1 MLEWRCAARGGRNR
15 NAHPRLIARGERD
28 GANMADSSS
37 EKVSNS
43 RQMAKDLQIVHDSML
58 DGLGQ
63 LADYFGF
70 NQVMGQLYGS
80 LLLSAEPLS
89 LDDMM
94 GRLGIS
100 KASVSTNMRSL
111 EHMGM
116 VRQVWVRGGNGR
128 RKYYQAETDFWQ
140 IFSNILSGREMR
152 DVERALAVMEENR
165 QRISNTIAELP
176 ADQQILARLYLDR
189 ITQMQALFRF
199 AQLLINSILNQVSGI
214 DVSDVSGV
222 ELQ

>member
-1 MLEWRCAARGGRNR
+1 MST
-15 NAHPRLIARGERD
+15 
-28 GANMADSSS
+28 DSE
-37 EKVSNS
+37 EKTTNS
-43 RQMAKDLQIVHDSML
+43 RQLANDLQIVHDSML

-70 NQVMGQLYGS
+70 NKVMGQLYVC

-94 GRLGIS
+94 ARRGIS
-100 KASVSTNMRSL
+100 KSSVSTNMRSL

-116 VRQVWVRGGNGR
+116 VRQVWVRGGSGR

-140 IFSNILSGREMR
+140 IFSNFLSGRELR

-165 QRISNTIAELP
+165 QRISSSIADLP
-176 ADQQILARLYLDR
+176 DDQQILARLYLDR
-189 ITQMQALFRF
+189 IAQMQALFRF
-199 AQLLINSILNQVSGI
+199 AQLIINSVLGQVSGI

>member
-1 MLEWRCAARGGRNR
+1 MSQATNEKM
-15 NAHPRLIARGERD
+15 
-28 GANMADSSS
+28 ANT
-37 EKVSNS
+37 
-43 RQMAKDLQIVHDSML
+43 RQLANDLQIVHDSML

-70 NQVMGQLYGS
+70 NPVMGQLYGS

-165 QRISNTIAELP
+165 QRISNSIADLP
-176 ADQQILARLYLDR
+176 TDQQILARLYLDR

>member
-1 MLEWRCAARGGRNR
+1 MLGENGRDNR
-15 NAHPRLIARGERD
+15 KDKQLT
-28 GANMADSSS
+28 S
-37 EKVSNS
+37 
-43 RQMAKDLQIVHDSML
+43 DLQIVHDSML

-70 NQVMGQLYGS
+70 NKVMGQLFGT

-94 GRLGIS
+94 ARLGIS
-100 KASVSTNMRSL
+100 KASVSTNMRAL
-111 EHMGM
+111 ERMGM
-116 VRQVWVRGGNGR
+116 VRQVWVRGGSGR

-140 IFSNILSGREMR
+140 IFSNILSGRELR

-165 QRISNTIAELP
+165 LRISRTIDDLP
-176 ADQQILARLYLDR
+176 VDEQLLARLYLDR
-189 ITQMQALFRF
+189 IAQMQALFRF
-199 AQLLINSILNQVSGI
+199 AQLIIHSVLNQVKSI

>member
-1 MLEWRCAARGGRNR
+1 MTQGHDSQQSGGR
-15 NAHPRLIARGERD
+15 PL
-28 GANMADSSS
+28 AN
-37 EKVSNS
+37 
-43 RQMAKDLQIVHDSML
+43 DLEIVHDSML
-58 DGLGQ
+58 DGLSQ

-70 NQVMGQLYGS
+70 SKVMGQLYGS

-94 GRLGIS
+94 ARLGIS
-100 KASVSTNMRSL
+100 KASVSTNIRSL

-116 VRQVWVRGGNGR
+116 VRQVWVRGGSGR

-140 IFSNILSGREMR
+140 IFSNFLSGRELR
-152 DVERALAVMEENR
+152 DLEHALSVMEQNH
-165 QRISNTIAELP
+165 QRISSSIDELP
-176 ADQQILARLYLDR
+176 PDQQILARLYLDR

-199 AQLLINSILNQVSGI
+199 AQLIISSVMNQVSGI
-214 DVSDVSGV
+214 DVSAVSSV

>member
-1 MLEWRCAARGGRNR
+1 MSPDQDSKPTSERPLANDLE
-15 NAHPRLIARGERD
+15 
-28 GANMADSSS
+28 
-37 EKVSNS
+37 
-43 RQMAKDLQIVHDSML
+43 IVHDSML
-58 DGLGQ
+58 DGLSQ

-70 NQVMGQLYGS
+70 SKVMGQLYGS

-94 GRLGIS
+94 ARLGIS
-100 KASVSTNMRSL
+100 KASVSTNIRSL

-116 VRQVWVRGGNGR
+116 VRQVWVRGGSGR

-140 IFSNILSGREMR
+140 IFSNFLSGRELR
-152 DVERALAVMEENR
+152 DLEHALSVMQENH
-165 QRISNTIAELP
+165 QRISASINDLP
-176 ADQQILARLYLDR
+176 PDQQILARLYLDR

-199 AQLLINSILNQVSGI
+199 AQLIISSVMNQVSGI
-214 DVSDVSGV
+214 DVSAVSSV

>member
-1 MLEWRCAARGGRNR
+1 MLQWLREFSGLPGMSPEIGDK
-15 NAHPRLIARGERD
+15 NA
-28 GANMADSSS
+28 
-37 EKVSNS
+37 NS
-43 RQMAKDLQIVHDSML
+43 RQLASDLQIVHDSML

-70 NQVMGQLYGS
+70 NKVMGQLYGS

-94 GRLGIS
+94 SRLGIS

-116 VRQVWVRGGNGR
+116 VRQVWVRGGGGR

-140 IFSNILSGREMR
+140 IFSNFVSGRELR
-152 DVERALAVMEENR
+152 DVERALNVMEENR
-165 QRISNTIAELP
+165 QRISSALVELP
-176 ADQQILARLYLDR
+176 PDQQILARLYLDR
-189 ITQMQALFRF
+189 IAQMQALFRF
-199 AQLLINSILNQVSGI
+199 AQLIINSVLVQVGGI

>member
-1 MLEWRCAARGGRNR
+1 
-15 NAHPRLIARGERD
+15 
-28 GANMADSSS
+28 MAVEGTTDNSKS
-37 EKVSNS
+37 EQLTN
-43 RQMAKDLQIVHDSML
+43 DLQIVHDSML

-70 NQVMGQLYGS
+70 SSVMGQLFGT

-89 LDDMM
+89 LDDMTS
-94 GRLGIS
+94 RLGMS

-111 EHMGM
+111 ERMGM
-116 VRQVWVRGGNGR
+116 VRQVWVRGGSGR

-140 IFSNILSGREMR
+140 IFSNILSGRELR

-165 QRISNTIAELP
+165 QRISGTIDDLP
-176 ADQQILARLYLDR
+176 YDEQLLARLYLDR
-189 ITQMQALFRF
+189 IAQIQALFRF
-199 AQLLINSILNQVSGI
+199 AQLIINSVLNQVKSI
-214 DVSDVSGV
+214 DVSNVSGV

>member
-1 MLEWRCAARGGRNR
+1 MLEDAGEKPLNNR
-15 NAHPRLIARGERD
+15 QLTQD
-28 GANMADSSS
+28 F
-37 EKVSNS
+37 
-43 RQMAKDLQIVHDSML
+43 QIVHDSML

-70 NQVMGQLYGS
+70 SKVMGQLYGS

-116 VRQVWVRGGNGR
+116 VRQVWVRGGSGR

-140 IFSNILSGREMR
+140 IFSNFLSGRELR

-165 QRISNTIAELP
+165 QRISSSIAELP
-176 ADQQILARLYLDR
+176 PDQQILARLYLDR
-189 ITQMQALFRF
+189 IAQMQALFRF
-199 AQLLINSILNQVSGI
+199 AQLIINSVLSQVSGI

>member
-1 MLEWRCAARGGRNR
+1 M
-15 NAHPRLIARGERD
+15 
-28 GANMADSSS
+28 SSDPD
-37 EKVSNS
+37 EQGVNS
-43 RQMAKDLQIVHDSML
+43 RQLANDLQIVHDSML

-70 NQVMGQLYGS
+70 NKVIGQLYGS

-116 VRQVWVRGGNGR
+116 VRQVWVRGGSGR

-140 IFSNILSGREMR
+140 IFSNFLSGRELR
-152 DVERALAVMEENR
+152 DVERALNVMEENR
-165 QRISNTIAELP
+165 QRISSAIADLP
-176 ADQQILARLYLDR
+176 PDQQILARLYLDR
-189 ITQMQALFRF
+189 IAQMQALFRF
-199 AQLLINSILNQVSGI
+199 AQLIINSVLGQVSGS

>member
-1 MLEWRCAARGGRNR
+1 MTQGHDSQQSGDRPLANDLE
-15 NAHPRLIARGERD
+15 
-28 GANMADSSS
+28 
-37 EKVSNS
+37 
-43 RQMAKDLQIVHDSML
+43 IVHDSML
-58 DGLGQ
+58 DGLSQ

-70 NQVMGQLYGS
+70 SKVMGQLYGS

-94 GRLGIS
+94 ARLGVS
-100 KASVSTNMRSL
+100 KASVSTNIRSL

-116 VRQVWVRGGNGR
+116 VRQVWVRGGSGR

-140 IFSNILSGREMR
+140 IFSNFLSGRELR
-152 DVERALAVMEENR
+152 DLEHALSVMQENH
-165 QRISNTIAELP
+165 QRISSSIDDLP
-176 ADQQILARLYLDR
+176 PDQQILARLYLDR

-199 AQLLINSILNQVSGI
+199 AQLIISSVMNQVSGI
-214 DVSDVSGV
+214 DVAAVSSV